1 MPTFQYSARDREG
14 NLQSGLL
21 AAEDAVELREVLRNK
36 DLFLTKS
43 ELRRGKLTDATQVTG
58 GGLFGMRKV
67 KLGDMVVMSRQL
79 ATLVRSGLT
88 IIEALSAVAAQTENS
103 TLVEALNMVRLDV
116 LTGSSLGG
124 SMRKHPK
131 VFNEIYVSLV
141 EAGEAAGTLDQTLEL
156 AATQFDQEAE
166 LREQI
171 RSAMTYP
178 IVVVVAAVGV
188 VAFMLV
194 FVVPAFAKVYQQ
206 FRAELPAI
214 TRMLIALSDLI
225 LHRVWIVFLTVIV
238 LSLVIKKYISTEG
251 GQRKYDEL
259 KLKLPLLG
267 KLIRKISIAR
277 FAQTW
282 AGATKGG
289 MPILQ
294 ALQISANTSGNVVIR
309 DSVAQVATFVKEG
322 ATLAD
327 PLAATGQFPPMV
339 TRMIAA
345 GESSGDL
352 DLMLEEL
359 ARFYRRD
366 IDYQVKKLTRL
377 MEPIMTVLVGAIV
390 LFVLLALYMPIFT
403 LPTIVRR

>member
-1 MPTFQYSARDREG
+1 M
-14 NLQSGLL
+14 QSGLL
-21 AAEDAVELREVLRNK
+21 AAENAAELREVLRNR
-36 DLFLTKS
+36 DLYLTKS
-43 ELRRGKLTDATQVTG
+43 QLRRGRVAEEASG
-58 GGLFGMRKV
+58 GQSIFGQKKV

-88 IIEALSAVAAQTENS
+88 IIEALSAVAAQTENP
-103 TLVEALNMVRLDV
+103 TLVDALNMVRLDV
-116 LTGSSLGG
+116 LTGQSLG
-124 SMRKHPK
+124 SAMRKHPK

-141 EAGEAAGTLDQTLEL
+141 EAGEAAGTLDHTLEL
-156 AATQFDQEAE
+156 AATQFDEEAE

-171 RSAMTYP
+171 KAALTYP
-178 IVVVVAAVGV
+178 AIVVVAACGV

-206 FRAELPAI
+206 FHAQLPAV
-214 TRMLIALSDLI
+214 TRMLITLSDI
-225 LHRVWIVFLTVIV
+225 VLHRAWVVI
-238 LSLVIKKYISTEG
+238 LAAILLIFGFRRYIETESG
-251 GQRKYDEL
+251 RLRYDSL

-267 KLIRKISIAR
+267 KLIRKIAIAR

-309 DSVAQVATFVKEG
+309 NSVQQVATFVKEG

-327 PLAATGQFPPMV
+327 PLSATGQFPPMV

-352 DLMLEEL
+352 DMMLEEL

-377 MEPIMTVLVGAIV
+377 MEPIMTVVVGAVV
-390 LFVLLALYMPIFT
+390 LFVLVALYMPIFT

>member
-1 MPTFQYSARDREG
+1 
-14 NLQSGLL
+14 
-21 AAEDAVELREVLRNK
+21 
-36 DLFLTKS
+36 
-43 ELRRGKLTDATQVTG
+43 
-58 GGLFGMRKV
+58 
-67 KLGDMVVMSRQL
+67 
-79 ATLVRSGLT
+79 
-88 IIEALSAVAAQTENS
+88 
-103 TLVEALNMVRLDV
+103 
-116 LTGSSLGG
+116 
-124 SMRKHPK
+124 MRKHPK

-141 EAGEAAGTLDQTLEL
+141 EAGEAAGTLDHTLEL
-156 AATQFDQEAE
+156 AATQFDEEAE

-171 RSAMTYP
+171 KAALTYP
-178 IVVVVAAVGV
+178 AIVVVAACGV

-206 FRAELPAI
+206 FHAQLPAV
-214 TRMLIALSDLI
+214 TRMLITLSDI
-225 LHRVWIVFLTVIV
+225 VLHRAWVVI
-238 LSLVIKKYISTEG
+238 LAAILLIFGFRRYIETESG
-251 GQRKYDEL
+251 RLRYDSL

-267 KLIRKISIAR
+267 KLIRKIAIAR

-309 DSVAQVATFVKEG
+309 NSVQQVATFVKEG

-327 PLAATGQFPPMV
+327 PLSATGQFPPMV

-352 DLMLEEL
+352 DMMLEEL

-377 MEPIMTVLVGAIV
+377 MEPIMTVVVGAVV
-390 LFVLLALYMPIFT
+390 LFVLVALYMPIFT

>member
-1 MPTFQYSARDREG
+1 M
-14 NLQSGLL
+14 QSGLL
-21 AAEDAVELREVLRNK
+21 AAENAAELREVLRNR
-36 DLFLTKS
+36 DLYLTKS
-43 ELRRGKLTDATQVTG
+43 QLRRGRVSDESTSGQSI
-58 GGLFGMRKV
+58 FGQKKV

-88 IIEALSAVAAQTENS
+88 IIEALSAVAAQTENP
-103 TLVEALNMVRLDV
+103 TLVDALNMVRLDV
-116 LTGSSLGG
+116 LTGQSLG
-124 SMRKHPK
+124 SAMRKHPK

-141 EAGEAAGTLDQTLEL
+141 EAGEAAGTLDHTLEL
-156 AATQFDQEAE
+156 AATQFDEEAE

-171 RSAMTYP
+171 KAALTYP
-178 IVVVVAAVGV
+178 AIVVVAACGV

-206 FRAELPAI
+206 FHAQLPAV
-214 TRMLIALSDLI
+214 TRMLIALSDI
-225 LHRVWIVFLTVIV
+225 VLHRAWVVI
-238 LSLVIKKYISTEG
+238 LAAILLIFGFRRYIETESG
-251 GQRKYDEL
+251 RLRYDSL

-267 KLIRKISIAR
+267 KLIRKIAIAR

-309 DSVAQVATFVKEG
+309 NSVQQVATFVKEG

-327 PLAATGQFPPMV
+327 PLSATGQFPPMV

-352 DLMLEEL
+352 DMMLEEL

-377 MEPIMTVLVGAIV
+377 MEPIMTVVVGAVV
-390 LFVLLALYMPIFT
+390 LFVLVALYMPIFT

>member
-1 MPTFQYSARDREG
+1 M
-14 NLQSGLL
+14 QSGLL
-21 AAEDAVELREVLRNK
+21 AAENAAELREVLRNR
-36 DLFLTKS
+36 DLYLTKS
-43 ELRRGKLTDATQVTG
+43 QLRRGRVSDESTG
-58 GGLFGMRKV
+58 GQSIFGQKKV

-88 IIEALSAVAAQTENS
+88 IIEALSAVAAQTENP
-103 TLVEALNMVRLDV
+103 TLVDALNMVRLDV
-116 LTGSSLGG
+116 LTGQSLG
-124 SMRKHPK
+124 SAMRKHPK

-141 EAGEAAGTLDQTLEL
+141 EAGEAAGTLDHTLEL
-156 AATQFDQEAE
+156 AATQFDEEAE

-171 RSAMTYP
+171 KAALTYP
-178 IVVVVAAVGV
+178 AIVVVAACGV

-206 FRAELPAI
+206 FHAQLPAV
-214 TRMLIALSDLI
+214 TRMLIALSDI
-225 LHRVWIVFLTVIV
+225 VLHRAWVVI
-238 LSLVIKKYISTEG
+238 LAAILLIFGFRRYIETESG
-251 GQRKYDEL
+251 RLRYDSL

-267 KLIRKISIAR
+267 KLIRKIAIAR

-309 DSVAQVATFVKEG
+309 NSVQQVATFVKEG

-327 PLAATGQFPPMV
+327 PLSATGQFPPMV

-352 DLMLEEL
+352 DMMLEEL

-377 MEPIMTVLVGAIV
+377 MEPIMTVVVGAVV
-390 LFVLLALYMPIFT
+390 LFVLVALYMPIFT

>member
-1 MPTFQYSARDREG
+1 M
-14 NLQSGLL
+14 QSGLL
-21 AAEDAVELREVLRNK
+21 AAETAAELREVLRNR
-36 DLFLTKS
+36 DLYLTTS
-43 ELRRGKLTDATQVTG
+43 QLRRGRVAEEASG
-58 GGLFGMRKV
+58 GQSIFGQKKV

-88 IIEALSAVAAQTENS
+88 IIEALSAVAAQTENP
-103 TLVEALNMVRLDV
+103 TLVDALNMVRLDV
-116 LTGSSLGG
+116 LTGQSLG
-124 SMRKHPK
+124 SAMRKHPK

-141 EAGEAAGTLDQTLEL
+141 EAGEAAGTLDHTLEL
-156 AATQFDQEAE
+156 AATQFDEEAE

-171 RSAMTYP
+171 KAALTYP
-178 IVVVVAAVGV
+178 AIVVVAACGV

-206 FRAELPAI
+206 FHAQLPAV
-214 TRMLIALSDLI
+214 TRMLITLSDI
-225 LHRVWIVFLTVIV
+225 VLHRAWVVI
-238 LSLVIKKYISTEG
+238 LAAILLIFGFRRYIETESG
-251 GQRKYDEL
+251 RLRYDSL

-267 KLIRKISIAR
+267 KLIRKIAIAR

-309 DSVAQVATFVKEG
+309 NSVQQVATFVKEG

-327 PLAATGQFPPMV
+327 PLSATGQFPPMV

-352 DLMLEEL
+352 DMMLEEL

-377 MEPIMTVLVGAIV
+377 MEPIMTVVVGAVV
-390 LFVLLALYMPIFT
+390 LFVLVALYMPIFT

>member
-1 MPTFQYSARDREG
+1 MPTFQYTARDREG
-14 NLQSGLL
+14 NMQSGLL
-21 AAEDAVELREVLRNK
+21 AAENAAELREVLRNR
-36 DLFLTKS
+36 DLYLTKS
-43 ELRRGKLTDATQVTG
+43 QLRRGRVAEEASG
-58 GGLFGMRKV
+58 GQSIFGQKKV

-88 IIEALSAVAAQTENS
+88 IIEALSAVAAQTENP
-103 TLVEALNMVRLDV
+103 TLVDALNMVRLDV
-116 LTGSSLGG
+116 LTGQSLG
-124 SMRKHPK
+124 SAMRKHPK

-141 EAGEAAGTLDQTLEL
+141 EAGEAAGTLDHTLEL
-156 AATQFDQEAE
+156 AATQFDEEAE

-171 RSAMTYP
+171 KAALTYP
-178 IVVVVAAVGV
+178 AIVVVAACGV

-206 FRAELPAI
+206 FHAQLPAV
-214 TRMLIALSDLI
+214 TRMLITLSDI
-225 LHRVWIVFLTVIV
+225 VLHRAWVVI
-238 LSLVIKKYISTEG
+238 LAAILLIFGFRRYIETESG
-251 GQRKYDEL
+251 RLRYDSL

-267 KLIRKISIAR
+267 KLIRKIAIAR

-309 DSVAQVATFVKEG
+309 NSVQQVATFVKEG

-327 PLAATGQFPPMV
+327 PLSATGQFPPMV

-352 DLMLEEL
+352 DMMLEEL

-377 MEPIMTVLVGAIV
+377 MEPIMTVVVGAVV
-390 LFVLLALYMPIFT
+390 LFVLVALYMPIFT